1 MEEEEEEEEEIQ
13 HLENVL
19 RNMRQRLVDRNNEPQ
34 YKVLHCRSAGRKWTV
49 FERRVPAW
57 YATETRAEATFPFRS
72 TVMVVVEEA
81 AASCEVDLVSSSRNS
96 EDGVD
101 I

>member
-1 MEEEEEEEEEIQ
+1 MEEDE
-13 HLENVL
+13 LGGVL
-19 RNMRQRLVDRNNEPQ
+19 SHIMKERLHCNDDPQ
-34 YKVLHCRSAGRKWTV
+34 YKVLDCRSAGRKWTV

-72 TVMVVVEEA
+72 TVMVAVEEA